1 MMLIT
6 AIILLAAAA
15 GVYVLAPLFTEQGS
29 GLEAELL
36 AETELDRLLSR
47 KAVIYSNLR
56 DLDFEFKM
64 DRLSREDFQR
74 LEAGY
79 KDEAALILQQL
90 DSLGVDESLD
100 ETIEKDISARKSK
113 LFSPKPLRRTDGQNC
128 PACGAEI
135 FPGKRYCA
143 DCGKKL

>member
-1 MMLIT
+1 MLIT

-15 GVYVLAPLFTEQGS
+15 GVYVLAPLFTEPGS

-64 DRLSREDFQR
+64 DRLSREDYQR

-79 KDEAALILQQL
+79 KDEATLILQQL

-100 ETIEKDISARKSK
+100 ETIEKDISTRKSK
-113 LFSPKPLRRTDGQNC
+113 LFSPKPRRSADRQDC

>member
-1 MMLIT
+1 MLIT
-6 AIILLAAAA
+6 AGILLAAAA
-15 GVYVLAPLFTEQGS
+15 GVYVLAPLFREPRS

-47 KAVIYSNLR
+47 KAVIYNNLR

-79 KDEAALILQQL
+79 KDEAALILKQL
-90 DSLGVDESLD
+90 DSLGADERLD

-113 LFSPKPLRRTDGQNC
+113 LFSPIQHRRAGAQYC
-128 PACGAEI
+128 SSCGAEI

-143 DCGKKL
+143 DCGKKI